1 MIATGDSLKG
11 KVVIVTGSGA
21 GVGRGVS
28 IACAR
33 QGAAVVVTS
42 RYANGHDVVA
52 EIKAEGGEAVWAR
65 CDVTIR
71 SEVEQSVAVAVKEFG
86 GLDAMIHNAVSN
98 RSSEVH
104 KIEEVGVPLWWEHVS
119 VSLRGA
125 YYCGQAAFAE
135 LQKRKGRYILFTS
148 PAGMEGAWPL
158 PAYGTVK
165 GALRGLGKS
174 LALEWGPLGVSVALI
189 SPLAHTPALDNA
201 YIENPELEARL
212 KALVPLGRVGD
223 PATDIGPAVAFLVG
237 EAAQYINGQ
246 TLVIDGGRFTTL

>member
-1 MIATGDSLKG
+1 MTGALDG
-11 KVVIVTGSGA
+11 RVVIVTGAGA

-33 QGAAVVVTS
+33 EGASVVVTS
-42 RYANGHDVVA
+42 RYANGPEVVK
-52 EIKAEGGEAVWAR
+52 EITADGGQAVWAR

-71 SEVEQSVAVAVKEFG
+71 SEVENAVAVAVSEFG

-104 KIEEVGVPLWWEHVS
+104 NVEDITVPLWQEHMSVS
-119 VSLRGA
+119 VRAAL
-125 YYCGQAAFAE
+125 YCGQAAFPE

-148 PAGMEGAWPL
+148 PAGMEGAWAL
-158 PAYGTVK
+158 PAYGAVK

-174 LALEWGPLGVSVALI
+174 LALEWGPLGVSVAMI

-201 YIENPELEARL
+201 YKENPELEDRL

-223 PATDIGPAVAFLVG
+223 PVTDIGPAVAFLVG
-237 EAAQYINGQ
+237 QAAQYVNGQ

>member
-1 MIATGDSLKG
+1 MSDALKG
-11 KVVIVTGSGA
+11 KVVIVTGAGA
-21 GVGRGVS
+21 GVGRGVC
-28 IACAR
+28 IASAR
-33 QGAAVVVTS
+33 EGAAVVVTS

-71 SEVEQSVAVAVKEFG
+71 SEVENSGAVAGKEFG

-104 KIEEVGVPLWWEHVS
+104 NVEDVGVPLWQEHSS
-119 VSLRGA
+119 VSLRA
-125 YYCGQAAFAE
+125 AFYCGQAAFKE

-158 PAYGTVK
+158 PIYGTVK

-174 LALEWGPLGVSVALI
+174 LALEWGPLGVSWALI

-212 KALVPLGRVGD
+212 KALVPLGRGGE
-223 PATDIGPAVAFLVG
+223 PAPDIGPAVAFLVG
-237 EAAQYINGQ
+237 QAAQYINGQ